1 MDKYIQQTAAQME
14 KILRT
19 SATTGLSMSAAE
31 DAQSRYGKNLVF
43 PATKTSFGSFLKILL
58 RRISFYVMVLA
69 LALAILTKHHLEAF
83 VSLGIYLLFLGCFFL
98 LYRYRARQK
107 RGLYLTASAGVRV
120 IREGSVLVVSPEEL
134 VVGDL
139 IDLKMGD
146 ILYAQAYVVTDAEM
160 EVFCKRENFHETLIK
175 HGGPC
180 FDDMEESFNLL
191 RAGDVIRAGE
201 GRAFVTA
208 LSHTSPPEEKVDSAT
223 ENTQKRLCRLGVRL
237 SVSLTVASLLVAAFL
252 TVKDV
257 SPLSLFVLCGAV
269 ICAIS
274 PAAWCDLLYDCLFL
288 TVNKRLRTG
297 RQAFFTSMNA
307 VEDMAKANCFLLPTK
322 SVFQSSRY
330 VVRAYESGTG
340 VRIAEKSEDSTEE
353 LSLIAS
359 ALLKIHK
366 DRSGAAY
373 EKYLLDFCKKHANE
387 AYDLK
392 LSSLVASP
400 DNVDIS
406 IASFQNRKDGRAFS
420 FVAGDPESLLPY
432 MLYVSEG
439 GRVRI
444 LDELTRSNMLSSVRK
459 LKRDGHRLVAYA
471 ETQTRVSGNNFPFLS
486 RDMKLLGFFVLSEL
500 PDRRIADALKWM
512 LDSGK
517 KAFFLHHGENP
528 EWITDALPLLK
539 SAPIVDG
546 HSEDFYHEMQAF
558 VGDKNLP
565 FAIGVHLSPEQQSQL
580 AHALEKAGYQTVA
593 YGAAYADHRLMCAAN
608 VAVAPFKER
617 KRESVGVVQESARVF
632 AREHVAA
639 QVGAVKEAEALVR
652 SFGVSTAYFCA
663 SLLARSVL
671 LLFGAIF
678 GSLLLNPITVAVLA
692 SLIDLL
698 AFWCLYHVK
707 SKTEGAEDAEAAKRR
722 NLGFFLGALV
732 GAASIGALA
741 LWISL
746 VPKAFPF
753 SYTALSVGALLL
765 MLNVGV
771 LRFASVRYSFSVVL
785 FPVVSL
791 AACAIFLF
799 AESIGTAYPF
809 FVPVFPFWAL
819 LPTVILVA
827 VGKCVELGVK
837 RKEQR
842 KASKAQND
850 KND

>member
-1 MDKYIQQTAAQME
+1 VDKYIQQTASQME

-43 PATKTSFGSFLKILL
+43 PDTKTSFGSFLKILL
-58 RRISFYVMVLA
+58 KRISFYVMIVA
-69 LALAILTKHHLEAF
+69 LAFAIFAKQYVEAF
-83 VSLGIYLLFLGCFFL
+83 VCLGIYLLFLGCFFL
-98 LYRYRARQK
+98 LYRYRAKQK

-120 IREGSVLVVSPEEL
+120 IREGSVLIVSPEEL

-146 ILYAQAYVVTDAEM
+146 ILYSEAYVVTDAEM
-160 EVFCKRENFHETLIK
+160 EVFCKRESFHETLIK

-180 FDDMEESFNLL
+180 FDDMEESFNVL
-191 RAGDVIRAGE
+191 RPGDVIRGGA
-201 GRAFVTA
+201 GRAFVTS
-208 LSHTSPPEEKVDSAT
+208 LSHTPPTEEKEDSAT
-223 ENTQKRLCRLGVRL
+223 ESTQKRLCRLAVRL
-237 SVSLTVASLLVAAFL
+237 SASLTVLSLLVAVFL
-252 TVKDV
+252 TVR
-257 SPLSLFVLCGAV
+257 SLNPLSLFALCTAV
-269 ICAIS
+269 ICAVS

-288 TVNKRLRTG
+288 TVNKRLRSD

-307 VEDMAKANCFLLPTK
+307 VEDMAKANCFLLSTK

-340 VRIAEKSEDSTEE
+340 VRIAEKSDESTEE
-353 LSLIAS
+353 LSFISS
-359 ALLKIHK
+359 ALLKIHRE
-366 DRSGAAY
+366 RSGSAY
-373 EKYLLDFCKKHANE
+373 EKYLLDFCKKHASDV
-387 AYDLK
+387 YDLK
-392 LSSLVASP
+392 LGTLVASP
-400 DNVDIS
+400 DNVDVS

-420 FVAGDPESLLPY
+420 FAAGDPESLLPY

-444 LDELTRSNMLSSVRK
+444 LDELTRTNMLSAVRK
-459 LKRDGHRLVAYA
+459 LKKDGHRLIAYA
-471 ETQTRVSGNNFPFLS
+471 ETQTRVSGKTFPFLS

-512 LDSGK
+512 LETGK
-517 KAFFLHHGENP
+517 KAVFLHNGENP

-546 HSEDFYHEMQAF
+546 HSEDFYEEMQAF
-558 VGDKNLP
+558 AGDLNLP

-580 AHALEKAGYQTVA
+580 AHTLEKAGYQTVA
-593 YGAAYADHRLMCAAN
+593 YGTAYADHRLMCAAN

-632 AREHVAA
+632 AKEHVAA
-639 QVGAVKEAEALVR
+639 QIGAVKEAEGLVC

-678 GSLLLNPITVAVLA
+678 GSLLLNPITLAVL
-692 SLIDLL
+692 SSFIDLL

-707 SKTEGAEDAEAAKRR
+707 SKAEGGENPESVKRR
-722 NLGFFLGALV
+722 NLGFFLGTLS
-732 GAASIGALA
+732 GAVVIGALS

-753 SYTALSVGALLL
+753 SFTALSVGALLL

-771 LRFASVRYSFSVVL
+771 LRFASVRYSLSVVL
-785 FPVVSL
+785 FPLTSL
-791 AACAIFLF
+791 AACALFLLV
-799 AESIGTAYPF
+799 ESIGTAYPF

-819 LPTVILVA
+819 LPTVILLA
-827 VGKCVELGVK
+827 VGKCVELGVN
-837 RKEQR
+837 RKEQ
-842 KASKAQND
+842 KINSKTKQD
-850 KND
+850 KI